1 MRFITCAS
9 YYGTGS
15 SAVTDYVSEFNS
27 VYSFTNEEFRFIQD
41 PDGISDLEFNLV
53 ECFNRHNS
61 GHALKR
67 YKKLVDFYCGS
78 ALGRKY
84 TAFFGNKWK
93 QYSYDYINALTDFTY
108 HGWWM
113 YDLYDRGEFFYFR
126 KRILNKLLH
135 MTIWRGQ
142 IDRQYNSMKDEIT
155 YGSHPS
161 EEKFLK
167 CTQDYIHNLF
177 QSVVPKDMKI
187 LMVDQLLPPMNLP
200 RYLRYFKDPI
210 QVVVVDRDPR
220 DVFVLDKYV
229 WKDGILPNDVE
240 TFCKWFKYTRA
251 HRKEE
256 NLKTRNVRF
265 IRFEDLIYKYE
276 DTTSRLRDWLG
287 LSEKNHSRAG
297 QIFDPNISIK
307 NTQTWKDIPQSKEEI
322 KYIENNLEEY
332 LYEFHDIP
340 SKKY

>member
-15 SAVTDYVSEFNS
+15 SAVTDYVSEFDT

-67 YKKLVDFYCGS
+67 YKRLVDFYCGNVF
-78 ALGRKY
+78 GRKY
-84 TAFFGNKWK
+84 TAFFGDKWK
-93 QYSYDYINALTDFTY
+93 ECSYEYIDALTDFTY

-113 YDLYDRGEFFYFR
+113 YDLYDRGSFFYFR

-135 MTIWRGQ
+135 MTIWSGQ
-142 IDRQYNSMKDEIT
+142 IDRQYNSMKSEIT

-177 QSVVPKDMKI
+177 NSVVPKNMDI
-187 LMVDQLLPPMNLP
+187 LMVDQLLPPMNLK

-220 DVFVLDKYV
+220 DVFILDKYV

-256 NLKTRNVRF
+256 NLNTDNIRF
-265 IRFEDLIYKYE
+265 VRFEDLIYKYG
-276 DTTSRLRDWLG
+276 DTTSQLRVWLG
-287 LSEKNHSRAG
+287 LSEKHHKRAG
-297 QIFDPNISIK
+297 QIFNPNISK
-307 NTQTWKDIPQSKEEI
+307 RNTQTWKDLPQSKNEI
-322 KYIENNLEEY
+322 EYIEANLSEY
-332 LYEFHDIP
+332 LYKFPDF
-340 SKKY
+340 

>member
-15 SAVTDYVSEFNS
+15 SAVTDYVSEFDT

-67 YKKLVDFYCGS
+67 YKRLVDFYCGNVF
-78 ALGRKY
+78 GRKY
-84 TAFFGNKWK
+84 TAFFGDKWK
-93 QYSYDYINALTDFTY
+93 ECSYEYIDALTDFTY

-113 YDLYDRGEFFYFR
+113 YDLYDRGSFFYFR

-135 MTIWRGQ
+135 MTIWSGQ
-142 IDRQYNSMKDEIT
+142 IDRQYNSMKSEIT

-177 QSVVPKDMKI
+177 HFVVPKDMDI
-187 LMVDQLLPPMNLP
+187 LMVDQLLPPMNLK
-200 RYLRYFKDPI
+200 RYLRYFKDPV

-220 DVFVLDKYV
+220 DVFILDKYV

-240 TFCKWFKYTRA
+240 TFCKWFRYTRA

-256 NLKTRNVRF
+256 NLNTDNIRF
-265 IRFEDLIYKYE
+265 IRFEDLIYKYG

-287 LSEKNHSRAG
+287 LSEKNHSKAG
-297 QIFDPNISIK
+297 RIFNPNISRG
-307 NTQTWKDIPQSKEEI
+307 NTQTWKDLPQSKNEI
-322 KYIENNLEEY
+322 EYIEGNLSEY
-332 LYEFHDIP
+332 LYKFPDF
-340 SKKY
+340 